1 MKKRVTFLGTMVL
14 TLAVGVLIGQ
24 IGSASSGTTPGSADD
39 PIVTKSYVDQAIAKL
54 GSGGGATTPATPP
67 PPTSGSTVPVA
78 GVDTFVA
85 VQVPAGKTLKG
96 GEGAEMILRS
106 GSATVVAS
114 ENGGIT
120 DITGGK
126 DLPQGQAVE
135 KNHMLL
141 IPRNDGRGLKVGDY
155 QAFVMVRGTYTIQ

>member
-24 IGSASSGTTPGSADD
+24 IGSASSGSTPGSADD
-39 PIVTKSYVDQAIAKL
+39 PLVTKSYVDQKLANL
-54 GSGGGATTPATPP
+54 GSTGNTGTTPAPAPSTG
-67 PPTSGSTVPVA
+67 GSTTPVA
-78 GVDTFVA
+78 GVDTFTV

-96 GEGAEMILRS
+96 GEGTEMILRS
-106 GSATVVAS
+106 GSATIIAS
-114 ENGGIT
+114 SNGGVT
-120 DITGGK
+120 DITGGQ
-126 DLPQGQAVE
+126 DLAQGVAVD

-141 IPRNDGRGLKVGDY
+141 IPRNDGRGLKIGDY

>member
-1 MKKRVTFLGTMVL
+1 MKKRFLGTMVL
-14 TLAVGVLIGQ
+14 TLAVGVCIGQ
-24 IGSASSGTTPGSADD
+24 IGSANSGTTPGSADD
-39 PIVTKSYVDQAIAKL
+39 PLVTKSYVDQKLASL
-54 GSGGGATTPATPP
+54 GSGGNTGTTPP
-67 PPTSGSTVPVA
+67 PPPPATGGSTTPVS

-85 VQVPAGKTLKG
+85 VQVPAGKIIKG

-106 GSATVVAS
+106 GSATIVAS
-114 ENGGIT
+114 SNGGIT

-126 DLPQGQAVE
+126 DLAQGTAVE

-141 IPRNDGRGLKVGDY
+141 IPRNDGRGLKIGDY